1 MKALKYL
8 AILIVALCAA
18 TSCSSDSDNDNGYEK
33 VDTVLFQSFDGY
45 IYVTS
50 KYIPRTY
57 YGKQAWLGVY
67 NVGSEIVVKFSDPQW
82 GNAIFTKA
90 KVGTEISATG
100 NITIN
105 YGNKVDTYGAILSGS
120 TLQPVISIPTIMGGC
135 TIEFFPGEPTM
146 ANVTAGVYKGTNNVN
161 VGGVYDYKT
170 DISYTITAN
179 PDSTINI
186 EVPEYTLTGTIMG
199 DLKLGAYTIENV
211 AYDKKND
218 QFHQEYGKYGLSQ
231 EFTATQNGKVTM
243 QGNYKFTD
251 NSYIIVKR
259 TVYGLQVENSFQ
271 LGKMPFPI
279 VAKFES
285 TSTAI
290 PSGK

>member
-67 NVGSEIVVKFSDPQW
+67 NAGSEIVVKFSDPQW

-161 VGGVYDYKT
+161 VGGAYDYT
-170 DISYTITAN
+170 ADITYTITAN

-211 AYDKKND
+211 AYDKEKD
-218 QFHQEYGKYGLSQ
+218 QFYQEYGKYGLSQ
-231 EFTATQNGKVTM
+231 EFTATQKGQVTM
-243 QGNYKFTD
+243 QGDYKFTD

-285 TSTAI
+285 TLTAI

>member
-67 NVGSEIVVKFSDPQW
+67 NAGSEIVVKFSDPQW

-105 YGNKVDTYGAILSGS
+105 YGNKV
-120 TLQPVISIPTIMGGC
+120 
-135 TIEFFPGEPTM
+135 
-146 ANVTAGVYKGTNNVN
+146 ANGR
-161 VGGVYDYKT
+161 
-170 DISYTITAN
+170 
-179 PDSTINI
+179 
-186 EVPEYTLTGTIMG
+186 
-199 DLKLGAYTIENV
+199 
-211 AYDKKND
+211 
-218 QFHQEYGKYGLSQ
+218 
-231 EFTATQNGKVTM
+231 QN
-243 QGNYKFTD
+243 
-251 NSYIIVKR
+251 
-259 TVYGLQVENSFQ
+259 
-271 LGKMPFPI
+271 
-279 VAKFES
+279 
-285 TSTAI
+285 
-290 PSGK
+290 

>member
-67 NVGSEIVVKFSDPQW
+67 NAGSEIVVKFSDPQW

-105 YGNKVDTYGAILSGS
+105 YGNKVNTYGAILSGS

-161 VGGVYDYKT
+161 VGGTYDYKT
-170 DISYTITAN
+170 DITYTITAN

-211 AYDKKND
+211 AYDKEKD
-218 QFHQEYGKYGLSQ
+218 QFYQEYGKYGLSQ

-243 QGNYKFTD
+243 QGDYKFTD